1 MILLLLIGIGV
12 ALYLLIGLLL
22 LSWIDYDY
30 DLFHFIVGWPVPILE
45 LVLLFGWP
53 VVLSAYGWRRRGWCA
68 DDASSQGSGAQNAP
82 ASSHRRSGVGA
93 GSRSARAT
101 TSRCLLALA
110 DTRSSSHTS
119 QESEA
124 SAAASSLVGEDRR
137 RESAWMRPR
146 GHRSS
151 RHG

>member
-30 DLFHFIVGWPVPILE
+30 DLFQFIVEWPVPILE

-53 VVLSAYGWRRRGWCA
+53 VVLSGYCWRRRGWCA

-82 ASSHRRSGVGA
+82 ANSHRRSGLGVCA
-93 GSRSARAT
+93 GSQIG
-101 TSRCLLALA
+101 TSDHQPLPSGTGRY
-110 DTRSSSHTS
+110 SVEQPHQS
-119 QESEA
+119 
-124 SAAASSLVGEDRR
+124 GI
-137 RESAWMRPR
+137 
-146 GHRSS
+146 
-151 RHG
+151 